1 MNGSELETKNKRNF
15 FSFQKPYPSLQSVTN
30 LRKVPVNAGL
40 VFVVQTEAQTEAQR
54 TKSIYQSILSSV
66 SLVTGFSRLHRA
78 TPPFENP
85 RSGSAFGDDIHNKN
99 PEMFG
104 LTALP

>member
-1 MNGSELETKNKRNF
+1 MNGSELETKNKRKF
-15 FSFQKPYPSLQSVTN
+15 FSFHKQYPSLQSVTN

-40 VFVVQTEAQTEAQR
+40 VFVMKTEAQR
-54 TKSIYQSILSSV
+54 TKSIYQSILSPV

-78 TPPFENP
+78 TPPIENP

-99 PEMFG
+99 SEMFG